1 MKQEQKRVR
10 RRRPS
15 NWPDI
20 RLGSGLTE
28 AGLALDM
35 DSTWA
40 TEAAFLMAPV
50 SKASDGARS
59 SPWEKRDSLFLGRLG
74 GGQKDS
80 RSTWGMANCY
90 TRLENLANKHSFV
103 CVYLNDWSDWGNGR
117 C

>member
-15 NWPDI
+15 NCPDI

-74 GGQKDS
+74 GWLKDS
-80 RSTWGMANCY
+80 RSTWGDGKLLYQAG
-90 TRLENLANKHSFV
+90 ES
-103 CVYLNDWSDWGNGR
+103 S
-117 C
+117 